1 MIYMKM
7 KQKKLVQEQLDETLK
22 QFSTLAAVNR
32 PLKGWIRAIRDALGM
47 NNRQLAQRLGVSN
60 SRIPRIEKDE
70 ITGGLTL
77 KTMNRVADELDCI
90 FVYGFV
96 PRTSLQ
102 ETIRNQAVSVAKKR
116 MKKLMHTM
124 ELEDQGLS
132 SNENKKVLDSL
143 VEEIINSSS
152 AMLWENID
160 Q

>member
-1 MIYMKM
+1 MVIMQNR
-7 KQKKLVQEQLDETLK
+7 QKKLVQEQLDETLK
-22 QFSTLAAVNR
+22 RFSSLTAVNR

-60 SRIPRIEKDE
+60 SRIPRIEQDE
-70 ITGGLTL
+70 ISGGLTL

-132 SNENKKVLDSL
+132 SAENKKVLDNL
-143 VEEIINSSS
+143 VEEVINSSS
-152 AMLWENID
+152 ATLWED
-160 Q
+160 TD

>member
-1 MIYMKM
+1 MQK

-22 QFSTLAAVNR
+22 QFSSLAAVNR

-60 SRIPRIEKDE
+60 SRIPRIEQDE

-96 PRTSLQ
+96 PRTSLR
-102 ETIRNQAVSVAKKR
+102 ETIRNQAESLAKKR
-116 MKKLMHTM
+116 FKKLMHTM

-152 AMLWENID
+152 ATLWEDID
-160 Q
+160 R